1 MAVNY
6 QGGTATNTNYV
17 NIEITNT
24 NTYAFKTTHVV
35 NFGITN
41 GYVVSN
47 TFTVFFAKT
56 TELTFK
62 ASALV
67 DAPTGK
73 NYKIQSIQLYFTR
86 IA

>member
-1 MAVNY
+1 MFFIY
-6 QGGTATNTNYV
+6 IYV
-17 NIEITNT
+17 IKNISKIITNT

-73 NYKIQSIQLYFTR
+73 NYKIQYISNCISPELPKK
-86 IA
+86 